1 MLGWGAARVIAQ
13 ELSEDHQ
20 AGLEAYRR
28 GDFPQA
34 IDSWKQALA
43 HAGDA
48 QGGKVSVSILVNL
61 AHAYQAAGHSEL
73 AIKSIDRAKVIAEG
87 LDGSAAL
94 IVHLR
99 AARATISMDVGR
111 RNGKSPEA
119 GKFALGGPIS
129 REDAAAMLD
138 ALQVRFRSAE
148 FPELTEGEFQEL
160 FKYLKSISGLRSD
173 ATVREKIESAV
184 QSWQAGDMRATQRI
198 MAQSKREID
207 LLRPRGA
214 EKTED
219 SLLSYL
225 DLYLEL
231 ARGYLDTNQ
240 PAEYRRTL
248 ESINV
253 VVEDDLEPEEIAGEN
268 RTMRA
273 MLYAQLSAEFARLAV
288 TENADRNGGEKWVR
302 YSSSYRTSALTAFP
316 EPDSRLAGAEW
327 SSMNSLLADA
337 SDILKSGPGG
347 DIALD
352 ATNLAYNAGSSRGSR
367 SAYLDLRK
375 RNERIARLQARY
387 AIPSALELAHS
398 HLSQVTESPSTA
410 TADHLAK
417 CLDSLDQAGQLAE
430 WLVEP
435 SAALGIKRAH
445 GAVLAFAMPHES
457 ALNAEDCLLASWVA
471 AEKSDDGKRTAS
483 VLNDLGALFAKRGAD
498 DLAASFF
505 KLAAGQRQTDLAAR
519 ASLNLSIASGSEKD
533 FADAAQGVRALPSS
547 HAKCVMLMTLGEAAV
562 KRGDIRA
569 AHGLFTEALDCAQG
583 NHDRRGGT
591 YALGKLGDLYLK
603 QGRYNEALELT
614 NRALFAAQ
622 GEDLQSADLAF
633 RWTWQMGRILKALGR
648 MEEAHATYLR
658 AETILRSVRRDLVA
672 GYSERSD
679 GRGFRMAVGPFFL
692 ELAGFHF
699 AAAKQA
705 SGEAREAQLR
715 EARQWIEV
723 FKASL
728 LEDYFRDRGIT
739 NYRQTGFSDGRRRE
753 PKLTVQALAREAR
766 AKTAVIYLAP
776 MGERMEIMAEIDG
789 RIHWHTTSESS
800 DALDAAALNMR
811 TAIDPVLADL
821 TTPAGRNAYRAP
833 AETLYAAII
842 RPFEETF
849 ARHGVETLVIVP
861 DGKLRGVPFAALH
874 DGRKHLIERYSLAI
888 VPDLLLMDDDA
899 EEFGKGRGRH
909 PLLAGL
915 SLGVQG
921 FEPLPGV
928 ATEIDNVSASIG
940 KPVSDVLMNE
950 NFSKATFSAR
960 FGDDFDLIHIATHA
974 NFSGELDETFVLTYE
989 DKLFPGDLEKSVRRL
1004 AFRKRPLELLV
1015 LSACETAVGDDRAAL
1030 GLAGIAVK
1038 SGAHSAVASL
1048 WAVDDAATNALI
1060 TSFYGNLFQE
1070 DSGDGKS
1077 ASKAECLRQAQLKV
1091 MRTPAWS
1098 HPQYWAAFTVIGN
1111 WLSSEERAEIHS
1123 TLRQRKLTEA
1133 DR

>member
-1 MLGWGAARVIAQ
+1 MLGWGAVRIGAR
-13 ELSEDHQ
+13 ELSETHQ

-28 GDFPQA
+28 GDFPHA

-43 HAGDA
+43 FAGDA
-48 QGGKVSVSILVNL
+48 RGGKASVSILVNL

-73 AIKSIDRAKVIAEG
+73 AIKSIDRAKAIAEG

-99 AARATISMDVGR
+99 AARATVSMGVGR
-111 RNGKSPEA
+111 RDGPAPEA

-138 ALQVRFRSAE
+138 ALQDRFRSAE
-148 FPELTEGEFQEL
+148 FPELTEGELKEL
-160 FKYLKSISGLRSD
+160 FTYLKSISGLRSD

-184 QSWQAGDMRATQRI
+184 QSWQAGDTRATQRI
-198 MAQSKREID
+198 MARSEREVD

-225 DLYLEL
+225 DLHLEL

-240 PAEYRRTL
+240 LTEYRRTI
-248 ESINV
+248 ETINV
-253 VVEDDLEPEEIAGEN
+253 VVEDDLEPEDMAGEN

-273 MLYAQLSAEFARLAV
+273 MLYAQLSVEFARLAV
-288 TENADRNGGEKWVR
+288 LENANRNGGEKWAR

-337 SDILKSGPGG
+337 SDILKSGPSG
-347 DIALD
+347 DIELGR
-352 ATNLAYNAGSSRGSR
+352 TELAYDTGSSRGRR

-387 AIPSALELAHS
+387 AIPSALELASS
-398 HLSQVTESPSTA
+398 HLSQVTGSPGAA
-410 TADHLAK
+410 TADHLEK
-417 CLDSLDQAGQLAE
+417 CLDSLDRAGQLAE
-430 WLVEP
+430 WLVES

-445 GAVLAFAMPHES
+445 GAVLAFAMPHQS
-457 ALNAEDCLLASWVA
+457 ALNAEDCLLASWVV

-483 VLNDLGALFAKRGAD
+483 ALNDLGALFAKRGAD
-498 DLAASFF
+498 ALAANFF
-505 KLAAGQRQTDLAAR
+505 RLAAGQRQPDLAAR
-519 ASLNLSIASGSEKD
+519 ASLNRSIASGSEKD
-533 FADAAQGVRALPSS
+533 SADAAQAVRALPSS

-562 KRGDIRA
+562 KRGDTRS
-569 AHGLFTEALDCAQG
+569 AHGFYTEALSCAQG
-583 NHDRRGGT
+583 NRDRRGGT

-603 QGRYNEALELT
+603 EGRHNEALELT

-699 AAAKQA
+699 AAARQA
-705 SGEAREAQLR
+705 SGEAREARLR
-715 EARQWIEV
+715 EARQWIEI

-753 PKLTVQALAREAR
+753 PKLTVQAMAREAR
-766 AKTAVIYLAP
+766 NKAAVLYLAP
-776 MGERMEIMAEIDG
+776 MGDRMEIMAEIDG

-800 DALDAAALNMR
+800 GALDAAAVNLR

-821 TTPAGRNAYRAP
+821 TSPAGRDAYRAP

-842 RPFEETF
+842 RPFGEAF

-899 EEFGKGRGRH
+899 EEFGNGRGLH

-950 NFSKATFSAR
+950 DFSKATFSAR

-1070 DSGDGKS
+1070 DPGDGVS

-1123 TLRQRKLTEA
+1123 TSRQRKLAEA